1 MLGVRRAKFA
11 ASPAL
16 KKRNPCP
23 WLRCDIR
30 LGHPR
35 FDPMTT
41 MGNIFAG
48 LIGGLAFFSRAL
60 SDDKIARLHE
70 ATAL

>member
-1 MLGVRRAKFA
+1 VLGVRRAKFA

-35 FDPMTT
+35 FDPMT
-41 MGNIFAG
+41 MGNTFAG
-48 LIGGLAFFSRAL
+48 LIGGLAVFSRAL

-70 ATAL
+70 AIAL